1 VVEVKPPET
10 ASKEEDGSSKVVVE
24 AKPPETASKEEE
36 AKTVDVDADPV
47 PLAV

>member
-1 VVEVKPPET
+1 VVEV
-10 ASKEEDGSSKVVVE
+10 
-24 AKPPETASKEEE
+24 KPPETASKEEE